1 MYIFKIKNV
10 ALSLICSMAISENSL
25 WSVDKLIDLDNFY
38 VIGLSLY
45 QISLQGKFNDTNTA
59 AAKKLNVKLEYQED
73 NGMLKGE
80 SEDGTVR
87 IVLT

>member
-1 MYIFKIKNV
+1 MANTQV
-10 ALSLICSMAISENSL
+10 LLSKLNEISE
-25 WSVDKLIDLDNFY
+25 LIDLDNFY
-38 VIGLSLY
+38 AIGLSPY

>member
-1 MYIFKIKNV
+1 MAKTQV
-10 ALSLICSMAISENSL
+10 LLSKLNEISE
-25 WSVDKLIDLDNFY
+25 LIDLDNFY

>member
-1 MYIFKIKNV
+1 MTKIQVLLNE
-10 ALSLICSMAISENSL
+10 LNRISG
-25 WSVDKLIDLDNFY
+25 LIDLDNFY
-38 VIGLSLY
+38 VVGLSSY